1 MDGIITNRQEQKM
14 KIMLVIAALGCILC
28 GWCDMII
35 TYTPNGRFGIADL
48 KDNEKLAAR
57 FEGMPTSR
65 HINSMLWGL
74 LALAMQVCGYF
85 ALADNF
91 RESSPACAMIM
102 AIGAVI
108 YISFG
113 AAHHIICGLIEW
125 FYIKFDR
132 TEKARTIVLDFF
144 KKTSVTM
151 IACYLGLVMISA
163 AMFIAIITV
172 STTLPAW
179 ACIFNTA
186 IFYIALAPFKVP
198 AAGNIAGA
206 IAFIGLA
213 VMI

>member
-1 MDGIITNRQEQKM
+1 MT
-14 KIMLVIAALGCILC
+14 IMLIIAALGCILC
-28 GWCDMII
+28 GWCDIII
-35 TYTPNGRFGIADL
+35 TYTANGRFQLDDL
-48 KDNEKLAAR
+48 KDNEKLAVR

-74 LALAMQVCGYF
+74 LALSMQVCGYF

-91 RESSPACAMIM
+91 RDDSQICAMIM

-144 KKTSVTM
+144 KKTAVTM
-151 IACYLGLVMISA
+151 IGCYLGLVMMSV
-163 AMFIAIITV
+163 AMFIAIITGG
-172 STTLPAW
+172 TTFPGW
-179 ACIFNTA
+179 ACVFNPV
-186 IFYIALAPFKVP
+186 ILYIVLAPFRVP
-198 AAGNIAGA
+198 ATGNIAGA
-206 IAFIGLA
+206 IAFIGLT
-213 VMI
+213 VVSICGF

>member
-1 MDGIITNRQEQKM
+1 MA
-14 KIMLVIAALGCILC
+14 IMLIIAALGCVLC
-28 GWCDMII
+28 GWCDIII
-35 TYTPNGRFGIADL
+35 TYTKSGRFQLDDL

-65 HINSMLWGL
+65 HINSMLLGL

-85 ALADNF
+85 ALADDF
-91 RESSPACAMIM
+91 RENSPVCAIIM

-151 IACYLGLVMISA
+151 IACYLGLVMIA
-163 AMFIAIITV
+163 VPMFISIITGGTV
-172 STTLPAW
+172 LPAW
-179 ACIFNTA
+179 ACVFNPV
-186 IFYIALAPFKVP
+186 IFYIALAPFRVP

-206 IAFIGLA
+206 ISFTGLA
-213 VMI
+213 VITVCGF